1 MTNDEASPG
10 PVLRAEREKRGL
22 KVEEVASQ
30 MRLSRHQ
37 VEALERGD
45 YDALPGAIFVRGFV
59 RNYAKLLQIDPEPL
73 LDTMARPE
81 ESIVPPKVEGIPF
94 PTGQKS
100 SWVHYAIGFVV
111 LAFLLLAFQ
120 IYRENHLPRPPAQ
133 QLKSKPGV
141 PAKPAPTG
149 ATQPPAAPVAP
160 KAPVEPLQQPAAP
173 IVAPKPAPV
182 TAEVPRPLPAP
193 ASQPAAVA
201 AAPGPIHLVFGVASW
216 VEIRDAGG
224 KIVFSKLNPAGS
236 EQFVSGAAPFT
247 LVIGNA
253 HGVGLFYQGRPVD
266 LAPYIKVEVAR
277 LTLK

>member
-1 MTNDEASPG
+1 MTNDETSPG

-45 YDALPGAIFVRGFV
+45 YDALPGTIFVRGFI

-73 LDTMARPE
+73 LDTLARPE
-81 ESIVPPKVEGIPF
+81 ESILPPKVEGIPF
-94 PTGQKS
+94 PAGQKS

-111 LAFLLLAFQ
+111 LAFLLLAIQ
-120 IYRENHLPRPPAQ
+120 IYRENHLPRPPAR

-141 PAKPAPTG
+141 PALTG
-149 ATQPPAAPVAP
+149 ATQPSAAPVAP
-160 KAPVEPLQQPAAP
+160 KAPAGPSQPAV
-173 IVAPKPAPV
+173 VAEKPASVP
-182 TAEVPRPLPAP
+182 AEVPRLLPAP
-193 ASQPAAVA
+193 ASQPASASQPAAVA
-201 AAPGPIHLVFGVASW
+201 AASGPIHLVFGVASW

-236 EQFVSGAAPFT
+236 EQFVAGVAPFS

-253 HGVGLFYQGRPVD
+253 HGVKLFYQGRPVD